1 MNNEN
6 DESRAVTIV
15 RCEES
20 MDISIAETFYSTLQS
35 AVASDQPIVID
46 GSQVERIDAAMLQMF
61 CALFT
66 DPVANK
72 HGIVWRNPSDNLIE
86 SAELMGLDAY
96 LDLNEYQETDS
107 SQLH

>member
-1 MNNEN
+1 MSNPVDEN
-6 DESRAVTIV
+6 RPVTV
-15 RCEES
+15 VHCEET
-20 MDISIAETFYSTLQS
+20 MDITIAETFYSTLQS
-35 AVASDQPIVID
+35 AVASEQPIIID
-46 GSQVERIDAAMLQMF
+46 ASQIERIDAAMLQMF

-86 SAELMGLDAY
+86 SAELMGLDNY
-96 LDLNEYQETDS
+96 LDLKDTHEMDN